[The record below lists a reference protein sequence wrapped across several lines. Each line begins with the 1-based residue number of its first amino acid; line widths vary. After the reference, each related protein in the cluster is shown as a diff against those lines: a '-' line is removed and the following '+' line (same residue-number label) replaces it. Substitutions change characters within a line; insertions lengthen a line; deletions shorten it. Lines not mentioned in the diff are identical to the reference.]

1 MWACEKS
8 HIAVV
13 DSLLECGAY
22 VDAVDVCTKTT
33 GYRGML
39 YHSRAD
45 LEFMSLLLLCSSVM
59 NGQASSCPAGEV
71 TWRS

>member
-1 MWACEKS
+1 MWACEKN

-13 DSLLECGAY
+13 DSLLECGAH
-22 VDAVDVCTKTT
+22 VDDVDVCI
-33 GYRGML
+33 
-39 YHSRAD
+39 HSRAD

-59 NGQASSCPAGEV
+59 NGQASSCQVEKA